1 MRDDDVGA
9 SLRRVGA
16 QMFVRGWLSAN
27 NIVFAGRHDEETTV
41 VDTSY
46 FSHAD
51 LTLQL
56 VDTAL
61 AGGTLH
67 HIVNTHLHSDH
78 CGGNRALQER
88 FPNATTAV
96 PEGFRPAV
104 DPWNEAS
111 LSFRDTGQRCPA
123 FRVDHFI
130 APGQTVLLG
139 SKQWQVHAAP
149 GHDPHAVMLYEPEER
164 LLISGDALWERRLA
178 IIFPELTGGDGF
190 SAAHRTLDSIERLR
204 PRCVLPG
211 HGDAFSDVVSALR
224 ASRER
229 LDFFASQP
237 DRHRA
242 HAARALAMFHMLECQ
257 TTPRHQLEEW
267 MVRTPIF
274 QRTLEAGAGY
284 GHAVASAASPHE
296 DDRLSAGLLAGAARQ
311 VVDTLLA
318 DKALRQHEDH
328 LFLN

>member
-16 QMFVRGWLSAN
+16 QMFVRGWLSSN
-27 NIVFAGRHDEETTV
+27 NLVFAGRHHEETTI
-41 VDTSY
+41 VDTGY

-56 VDTAL
+56 ADTAL
-61 AGGTLH
+61 AGRTLH

-88 FPNATTAV
+88 FPNSSTAV

-104 DPWNEAS
+104 DPWNDAR

-190 SAAHRTLDSIERLR
+190 SAAHRTLESIERLR

-211 HGDAFSDVVSALR
+211 HGEAFLDVAGALC

-229 LDFFASQP
+229 LDLFAAQP
-237 DRHRA
+237 ERHRA

-257 TTPRHQLEEW
+257 TTLRHHLEEW
-267 MVRTPIF
+267 MVRTPVF
-274 QRTLEAGAGY
+274 QHTLEAGDEY
-284 GHAVASAASPHE
+284 GHAATSTACHSA
-296 DDRLSAGLLAGAARQ
+296 DDPLSGDLLAAARQ
-311 VVDTLLA
+311 IVDTLLA
-318 DKALRQHEDH
+318 DKALRQHGDH
-328 LFLN
+328 LFLS